1 MYYCSNYLLAVLFCV
16 VTMFCWGSWGNTQK
30 LAGKTWRYEL
40 FYWDYVIGVVLFA
53 LVSGLTAGSFGGGEW
68 GFVANLKQASAA
80 NLGSAF
86 LGGIVFNAANILLAA
101 AISIAGMS
109 VAFPVGIGL
118 ALVLGV
124 VVNYVGAPKGD
135 PVMLFGG
142 VALIVAAILCNA
154 FAYRLKALAGNG
166 RAVCPQTAEN
176 GALGTTRPTMNGGV
190 GKGIAL
196 SVVCGVLMA
205 FFYRFIARTMDMD
218 FAAAAPQP
226 GMMTPYSAFF
236 VFALGIFAS
245 NFVFNA
251 IAMRHP
257 VSGEPI
263 TEREY
268 FRGGFAIHLVGIL
281 GGLIWGLGNGINLVA
296 AGKAGAAIS
305 YGLGQG
311 ATLVSA
317 LWGILVW
324 REFKGAPKNAVALN
338 LAMFVLFIAG
348 LGAIIAAG
356 ESKEDAPKEPVKV
369 IFDTDMIEDFDDV
382 GALACLH
389 ALADAG
395 ECEIL
400 ATVSSTHGNASVGVI
415 EVINRYYGRADLP
428 VGAPKGMGIMG
439 AFAGA
444 KEKVDP
450 AAPLGERKGGDGGH
464 YKYRKLLAD
473 YQGWYRYADSDD
485 APDANDVYRRV
496 LAAQPDNSVVI
507 CTVGFLTNMRRLLET
522 KPDAVSPLN
531 GRELVA
537 KKVKKWVAMACRY
550 PDGKEYNSQWDP
562 ESSRIALDL
571 WPTTVVFSDWSYGFD
586 IFAGRAI
593 AEAPAAGRN
602 PVRDVFAGNIP
613 SRDEVAADPAKWL
626 RRCFGMGGRSSW
638 DETAVLAAVRGEDSY
653 FNVNRG
659 RYRMV
664 GRDGADEWAPDENGP
679 HVRITEKMP
688 KAEVGRIIDELIM
701 RRPKI
706 LH

>member
-1 MYYCSNYLLAVLFCV
+1 MYYCNNYALAVIFCV
-16 VTMFCWGSWGNTQK
+16 VTMLCWGSWGNTQK

-53 LVSGLTAGSFGGGEW
+53 LASGLTAGSSGGGAW
-68 GFVANLKQASAA
+68 SFLANLKQASTA

-86 LGGIVFNAANILLAA
+86 VGGIVFNAANILLAA

-124 VVNYVGAPKGD
+124 VINYMGAPQGD
-135 PVMLFGG
+135 PLMLFGG

-154 FAYRLKALAGNG
+154 TAYKIKALATKDAKSSKGI
-166 RAVCPQTAEN
+166 
-176 GALGTTRPTMNGGV
+176 

-218 FAAAAPQP
+218 FTAAEPQS

-236 VFALGIFAS
+236 VFSLGIFTS

-257 VSGEPI
+257 VSGTPI
-263 TEREY
+263 TEHEY
-268 FRGGFAIHLVGIL
+268 FKGGFAIHLVGIF

-324 REFKGAPKNAVALN
+324 REFKGTSKKATALN
-338 LAMFVLFIAG
+338 LAMFALFIAG
-348 LGAIIAAG
+348 LALIIAAG
-356 ESKEDAPKEPVKV
+356 QSKESHCATAENVQRCGAPVKV
-369 IFDTDMIEDFDDV
+369 IFDTDMLTDFDDV

-400 ATVSSTHGNASVGVI
+400 ATISCTRGNASVGAI
-415 EVINRYYGRADLP
+415 EVINHHYGRPDIP
-428 VGAPKGMGIMG
+428 VGAPKGMGVIG

-444 KEKVDP
+444 KEKVNP
-450 AAPLGERKGGDGGH
+450 TSPLGKKTGGDGGH

-473 YQGWYRYADSDD
+473 YPGWYRHADSDT
-485 APDANDVYRRV
+485 APDANEVYRRV
-496 LAAQPDNSVVI
+496 LAAQPDGSVVI
-507 CTVGFLTNMRRLLET
+507 CSVGFLTNLRRLIET
-522 KPDAVSPLN
+522 PPDDISPLD
-531 GRELVA
+531 GKTLVA
-537 KKVKKWVAMACRY
+537 KKVKRWVAMACQY
-550 PDGKEYNSQWDP
+550 PNGKEYNSKWDA
-562 ESSRIALDL
+562 ESSRIALEN
-571 WPTTVVFSDWSYGFD
+571 WPTPVVFSDFQYGRD
-586 IFAGRAI
+586 CFAGRAI
-593 AEAPAAGRN
+593 AEMKAKRN
-602 PVRDVFAGNIP
+602 PVKDVFAGNIP
-613 SRDEVAADPAKWL
+613 SRDEIRRNSAQYL
-626 RRCFGMGGRSSW
+626 RKCFGMGGRAAW
-638 DETAVLAAVRGEDSY
+638 DETTVLIAVRGTEPY
-653 FNVNRG
+653 FNVERG
-659 RYRMV
+659 TYRMV
-664 GRDGADEWAPDENGP
+664 GSDGENEWAPDAENGL
-679 HVRITEKMP
+679 HLRITEKLP
-688 KAEVGRIIDELIM
+688 KAKVGAIIDELICHPPT
-701 RRPKI
+701 RLGQK
-706 LH
+706 